1 MRNEQEVLEQILQ
14 FAKRDPNIR
23 CVVMNGSRTNPNA
36 PKDFMQDY
44 DVDFYLA
51 DVKNH
56 PYNTDRAWIDG
67 FGDRVVVQYEYFE
80 EDGSSIFMMQ
90 FQDSVRIDL
99 SFKDVKSI
107 REVFDDSLSKV
118 LLDKDNLNLE
128 LPEPSDR
135 SYLVKQPS
143 KYLWDLHMVELW
155 WLQVYIA
162 KELWRDE
169 LPRVKNLYDYYFME
183 SLQYLLEWHVG
194 VNYDW
199 NVNVGSSGKWLKRF
213 LEPDIYEE
221 YLSLYCGADPEEQWE
236 KLFQAGA
243 FIRKVGVPL
252 AERLGFDYP
261 LEDERRVAAYIEKIR
276 KLPSDA
282 QSLDG

>member
-1 MRNEQEVLEQILQ
+1 MRNEQEVLAQLLQ
-14 FAKRDPNIR
+14 FAKRDDNIR
-23 CVVMNGSRTNPNA
+23 CVVLNGSRTNPNA

-44 DVDFYLA
+44 DVDYYLA
-51 DVKNH
+51 ELKAH
-56 PYNTDRAWIDG
+56 PYNTDRTWIDK
-67 FGDRVVVQYEYFE
+67 FGDRVVVQYEYF

-99 SFKDVKSI
+99 SFKDIKNI
-107 REVFDDSLSKV
+107 DEVFDDSLSKV
-118 LLDKDNLNLE
+118 LLDKDNLNLK

-135 SYLVKQPS
+135 SYLVKRPS
-143 KYLWDLHMVELW
+143 KELWDLHIVELW

-169 LPRVKNLYDYYFME
+169 MPRVKSLYDYYFRE

-194 VNYDW
+194 VNDDW
-199 NVNVGSSGKWLKRF
+199 NVNVGNSGKWLKRF

-221 YLSLYCGADPEEQWE
+221 YLSLYVGADPDEQWE

-243 FIRKVGVPL
+243 FIRKVGMPL
-252 AERLGFDYP
+252 AERLGYDYP
-261 LEDERRVAAYIEKIR
+261 HGDDLRVTAYIEKIR
-276 KLPSDA
+276 KLPPDA